1 MTNASAGEKQR
12 FGEADVGAA
21 ASSRML
27 TYADVCWKNSAG
39 GRQTWEPLPDF
50 LKEYHIQYFTDTGG
64 RRWRKGGGFTLRLSM
79 GGVCLRE
86 TALRYSVCLLYW
98 YISTNTDADWGF
110 EQRSGDI
117 S

>member
-1 MTNASAGEKQR
+1 MLAY
-12 FGEADVGAA
+12 ADACSRMLA
-21 ASSRML
+21 YADACSRML
-27 TYADVCWKNSAG
+27 TYAEKNSAG

-98 YISTNTDADWGF
+98 YISTNTDAGWGF